1 MPIAMIVTLVQLAAQ
16 LIQTGVQAYVNIKGV
31 ISATDLTAIK
41 TALAQAE
48 AASASLRPQV
58 DAALDAAAKK

>member
-1 MPIAMIVTLVQLAAQ
+1 MIVQLVQLAAQ
-16 LIQTGVQAYVNIKGV
+16 LIQTGVQAYISIKSTLSV
-31 ISATDLTAIK
+31 TDLTAIK

-48 AASASLRPQV
+48 SASASLRPQV